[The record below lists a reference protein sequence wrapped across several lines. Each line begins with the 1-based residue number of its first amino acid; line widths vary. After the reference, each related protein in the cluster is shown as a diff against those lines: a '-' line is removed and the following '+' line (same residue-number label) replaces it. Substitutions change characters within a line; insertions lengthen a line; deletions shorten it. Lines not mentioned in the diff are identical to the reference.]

1 MRFES
6 RTFWLS
12 KDVDEPAQYQDA
24 FALDAERGVAAIA
37 DGVSSAIFSGP
48 WARLLVESVV
58 ASPPN
63 LDDTDAFV
71 AWLAEERQAWRSQID
86 MSRLTWYQR
95 PKMVDG
101 AMTTLAWVELLPV
114 ETADDGH
121 ATRYRVHSAAIGDSC
136 LFHVRDGKCIGVF
149 PMNSSGE
156 FGLNPAVVGS
166 VNRNLDHQL
175 GFHLYDEECPVGDLL
190 VLTTDAIAL
199 WAFQRQ
205 EAGEPV
211 DWTRYWDLSDDEWRS
226 EIFALRE
233 DHRMRFDD
241 STLVLL
247 RVIEERPAPTPEPPS
262 EPLVELPLET
272 VEAAEELEPLPAVEA
287 SPATDA
293 AEIITAD
300 LELVDDEAIPVAT
313 TEAVEMP
320 QGQVED
326 EIPAASLV
334 EVLSSGQDSG
344 VAGQGRIENQE
355 SSIFNRTPNA
365 TDQTQ

>member
-24 FALDAERGVAAIA
+24 SALDAERGVAAIA
-37 DGVSSAIFSGP
+37 DGVSSTIFSGP

-63 LDDTDAFV
+63 LNDTDAFV
-71 AWLAEERQAWRSQID
+71 AWLRKEREAWRSQID
-86 MSRLTWYQR
+86 TSRLTWYQR

-101 AMTTLAWVELLPV
+101 AMTTLAWIELLPV
-114 ETADDGH
+114 ETAADGR
-121 ATRYRVHSAAIGDSC
+121 ATSYRVRAAAIGDSC
-136 LFHVRDGKCIGVF
+136 LFHVRDGKCAGAF

-156 FGLNPAVVGS
+156 FGLNPAVIGS
-166 VNRNLDHQL
+166 VDRKLDHL
-175 GFHLYDEECPVGDLL
+175 LAFSLYDEPCPVGDLL
-190 VLTTDAIAL
+190 VLATDAIAL
-199 WAFQRQ
+199 WAVARQ

-247 RVIEERPAPTPEPPS
+247 RVIEERPAPTPEPPI
-262 EPLVELPLET
+262 EPLAELLPET
-272 VEAAEELEPLPAVEA
+272 VEAIAEPAL
-287 SPATDA
+287 A
-293 AEIITAD
+293 AAVAGPEETVVTAD
-300 LELVDDEAIPVAT
+300 LEIVDEEVVPAAT
-313 TEAVEMP
+313 IQAVELP
-320 QGQVED
+320 QREVED

-334 EVLSSGQDSG
+334 EV
-344 VAGQGRIENQE
+344 IEGKAE
-355 SSIFNRTPNA
+355 ERMK
-365 TDQTQ
+365 DEG